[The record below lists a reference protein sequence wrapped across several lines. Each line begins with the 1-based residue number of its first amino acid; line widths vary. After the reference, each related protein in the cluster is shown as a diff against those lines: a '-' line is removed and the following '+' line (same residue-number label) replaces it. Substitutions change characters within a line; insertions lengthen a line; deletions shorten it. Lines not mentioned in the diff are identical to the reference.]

1 MMAVMVVSRAAGAAV
16 LAGAVVMLTALV
28 SAPGPWVQGYVSEAG
43 SAGQPLASA
52 YRAGL
57 TVLAVGVAL
66 LGPGLVRHARAG
78 VPRAGLDPHPTDRPG
93 GPAVSSRPGGR
104 RAGPGVL
111 SSRPGRRRAGPAA
124 VTSGPGRPPAG
135 PAVVSRPGGR
145 SMRLAGFLAEVR
157 ARPNVRS
164 ARLAAVLLAAS
175 AVMAATSGAV
185 SCSNQCP
192 LPPFEPTTAADVIH
206 TAASIVGMVLLA
218 AAMAA
223 VALAD
228 GLRPALRRL
237 AAVALAATVPL
248 GGTLGLI
255 MLFVGRGPTGA
266 ILERVLL
273 VVAVSWLVGTS
284 VVAGLPRG
292 DRRSQRA

>member
-1 MMAVMVVSRAAGAAV
+1 MMTVMVVCRAAGAAV

-28 SAPGPWVQGYVSEAG
+28 AAPGPWVQGYVSEAG

-57 TVLAVGVAL
+57 VVLAVGVAL
-66 LGPGLVRHARAG
+66 LGLGLVRHARAG
-78 VPRAGLDPHPTDRPG
+78 GPHAGLDPRPADRPG
-93 GPAVSSRPGGR
+93 SPAVASRPDRR

-111 SSRPGRRRAGPAA
+111 SSRLGRRRAGPAA
-124 VTSGPGRPPAG
+124 VSP
-135 PAVVSRPGGR
+135 
-145 SMRLAGFLAEVR
+145 RLAGFLAEVR
-157 ARPNVRS
+157 ARPIVRS
-164 ARLAAVLLAAS
+164 ARLAAFLLAAS
-175 AVMAATSGAV
+175 AVMAGTSGAV

-206 TAASIVGMVLLA
+206 TAASIVGMALLA

-228 GLRPALRRL
+228 GLRLALRRL
-237 AAVALAATVPL
+237 AAVALTATVPL

-292 DRRSQRA
+292 ARRPHRA